1 MVRRSANERPF
12 FEKNKQIQYVKLI
25 KDAVYKFGSSDYLQ
39 LRDWS
44 LDPEPLLDAQDMY
57 HAATV
62 EAYPDGEKVLRPFAD
77 LTPMMSR
84 HLCTLATIS

>member
-1 MVRRSANERPF
+1 MFGRATNERPS
-12 FEKNKQIQYVKLI
+12 FEKKKQIQYVKLI

-44 LDPEPLLDAQDMY
+44 LDSELLLDAEDMY

-62 EAYPDGEKVLRPFAD
+62 EAY
-77 LTPMMSR
+77 S
-84 HLCTLATIS
+84 AT